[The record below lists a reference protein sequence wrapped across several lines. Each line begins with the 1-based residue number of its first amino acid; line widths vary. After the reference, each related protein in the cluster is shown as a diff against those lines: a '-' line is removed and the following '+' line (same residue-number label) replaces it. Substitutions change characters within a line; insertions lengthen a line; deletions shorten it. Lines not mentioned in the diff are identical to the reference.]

1 MRQAARTKGRRSA
14 VSSSVS
20 LPSPVGGWN
29 ARDSLAAMDAKD
41 AAVMEN
47 WFPLTTECMLRK
59 GYSQFATG
67 FSGQVESLLTYFG
80 GSTEKMYAVAGGNF
94 YDITSGGAIGVAV
107 VSGKSNSRF
116 NYTNIS
122 TIGGNFLYSANGLN
136 KPLLFDGTTWTE
148 IDGAS
153 TPAITGV
160 TTTLLN
166 NPIVFKNRLWFTEEN
181 SLRVWY
187 LPTSSIAGAAASLDF
202 ASVAQHGGHVVA
214 HMTWTIDAGTGVDDY
229 YVAVTSQGEIII
241 YQGTDPSSAS
251 TFALKGVWA
260 LGSPVGNRCLYKLA
274 GDLLYISQDGLV
286 PLSGALQSSRV
297 NPRVALTDKIQFA
310 VSSAVSSYANNFG
323 WSLLYFAPENMLIL
337 NVPTAEGSAQE
348 QYVMNTISKSW
359 CKFTGWEAN
368 CWELFQDAPYF
379 GGNGFVG
386 KAWNGFVDDV
396 SNINGTCIQA
406 FSTYGAPGN
415 LKHWKMARPIFRT
428 NGAPAVYSSINVDF
442 DLEMATAPLSFAPVS
457 SGAWDSGTWD
467 VSMWGGEFTISQ
479 NWQGISGVGYYGAPQ
494 MQASSQG
501 VDVRWVSTDIV
512 YESGAIL

>member
-1 MRQAARTKGRRSA
+1 MRQAARTKGARVA

-29 ARDSLAAMDAKD
+29 ARDSLASMEAKD
-41 AAVMEN
+41 AAVMQN

-59 GYSQFATG
+59 GYTRYATG
-67 FSGQVESLLTYFG
+67 ISGQVESLITYFG
-80 GSTEKMYAVAGGNF
+80 GTAEKMFAVASGNF
-94 YDITSGGAIGVAV
+94 YNVTSAGAVGAAV
-107 VSGKSNSRF
+107 VSGKTNSRW

-122 TIGGNFLYSANGLN
+122 TSGGNFLMSANGTD
-136 KPLLFDGTTWTE
+136 KPLLYNGTTWTV

-166 NPIVFKNRLWFTEEN
+166 NPIVFKNRMWFTEAN

-187 LPTSSIAGAAASLDF
+187 LPTSSIGGAAASLDF
-202 ASVAQHGGHVVA
+202 SSIAQKGGYVVC

-251 TFALKGVWA
+251 TFALKGVWS

-274 GDLLYISQDGLV
+274 GDLIYISQDGLV
-286 PLSGALQSSRV
+286 PLGGALQSSRV

-310 VSSAVSSYANNFG
+310 VSSAVSSYASNFG
-323 WSLLYFAPENMLIL
+323 WSLLYYAPENMLIL
-337 NVPTAEGSAQE
+337 NVPVSEGTLQE

-368 CWELFQDAPYF
+368 CWELFQDSPYF

-386 KAWNGFVDDV
+386 KAWDGFVDNV
-396 SNINGTCIQA
+396 SNINGNCIQA
-406 FSTYGAPGN
+406 FSTYGNPGN
-415 LKHWKMARPIFRT
+415 RKFWKMARPIFRS
-428 NGAPAVYSSINVDF
+428 NGSPSVYSSMNVDF
-442 DLEMATAPLSFAPVS
+442 DLSTSTSPLSFTPITT
-457 SGAWDSGTWD
+457 GTWD
-467 VSMWGGEFTISQ
+467 TGLWDVAMWGGDFTITQ

-494 MQASSQG
+494 MQVSSQG
-501 VDVRWVSTDIV
+501 IDVRWVSTDIV
-512 YESGAIL
+512 YEAGSIL